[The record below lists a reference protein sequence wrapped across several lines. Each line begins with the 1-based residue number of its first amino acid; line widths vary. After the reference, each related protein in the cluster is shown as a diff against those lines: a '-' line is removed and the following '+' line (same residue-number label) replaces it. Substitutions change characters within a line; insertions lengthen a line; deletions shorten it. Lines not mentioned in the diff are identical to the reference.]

1 MMELEVRTLNM
12 TQLKLIRFDF
22 DMSQRELI
30 EELFGSMTREEQV
43 WAQKMSLTIP
53 NISSEEFDK
62 DVWDIVLVD
71 NYLLDCI
78 EYILNKYNTR
88 YTVADISENYYHR
101 DILIEELLSTSID
114 SYLDEYLTIDMVLD
128 RINEIGINGINK
140 FEKSFLERYNSI

>member
-1 MMELEVRTLNM
+1 
-12 TQLKLIRFDF
+12 
-22 DMSQRELI
+22 
-30 EELFGSMTREEQV
+30 
-43 WAQKMSLTIP
+43 MSLTIP

>member
-1 MMELEVRTLNM
+1 MMELEVKTLNM